1 MHSLLATRKAKQFF
15 NRDKPGEP
23 RPYRLIYNLASL
35 AMFGWVMAAYRQSPL
50 LYAAPGMWRWVFHA
64 GQLLTATIILLCVH
78 QTGTG
83 SFLGLRQFSST
94 VAETHH
100 LVTGGWYAHVRHP
113 LYLYSTLFLLLNP
126 VMTAQWALLTIFSVT
141 YFIFGG
147 RIEEHR
153 LLQEFGEE
161 YQDYRMQVP
170 FMIPSIRTGRR
181 VRP

>member
-1 MHSLLATRKAKQFF
+1 M
-15 NRDKPGEP
+15 
-23 RPYRLIYNLASL
+23 
-35 AMFGWVMAAYRQSPL
+35 
-50 LYAAPGMWRWVFHA
+50 
-64 GQLLTATIILLCVH
+64 
-78 QTGTG
+78 
-83 SFLGLRQFSST
+83 
-94 VAETHH
+94 
-100 LVTGGWYAHVRHP
+100 RHP